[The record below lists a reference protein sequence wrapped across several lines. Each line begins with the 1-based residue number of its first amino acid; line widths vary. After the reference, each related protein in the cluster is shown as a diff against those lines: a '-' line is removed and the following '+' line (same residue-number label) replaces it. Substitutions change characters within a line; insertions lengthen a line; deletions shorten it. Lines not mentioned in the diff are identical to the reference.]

1 MKFEKPTES
10 YLFLLLAITVF
21 FSSILFQSY
30 KKILII
36 ISCLLIVIFNYFHL
50 NIYIRRGFNP
60 KQTGSSYY
68 TLSII
73 SNYLL
78 VFFSLYFIYILLK
91 SLYSM

>member
-21 FSSILFQSY
+21 FLSILFQNY

-36 ISCLLIVIFNYFHL
+36 ISCLLIITFNYFHL
-50 NIYIRRGFNP
+50 NIYIKKGFNP
-60 KQTGSSYY
+60 QKTESNYY

-78 VFFSLYFIYILLK
+78 IFFSLYFIYILLK